1 MQLLLYVVEYCYQL
15 SAMFISQTMIS
26 NMAVALCM
34 PALNLAIHPRA
45 DRGQHS
51 HFPLGRFRF
60 SLLVTATM
68 ADGVSP
74 IHHTVR
80 VQHSDTNQNHGILKT
95 AIVSR

>member
-1 MQLLLYVVEYCYQL
+1 MLLSTVLL

-26 NMAVALCM
+26 NMAVALYM

-45 DRGQHS
+45 GRGQHN
-51 HFPLGRFRF
+51 HFPLARFRF

-74 IHHTVR
+74 THHTVR
-80 VQHSDTNQNHGILKT
+80 VQRSDTNQNHGILKT
-95 AIVSR
+95 AIVWR